1 MKTLRVGCGN
11 YLHKICLQAHA
22 RHGPVTLHYFLVVFF
37 LAVFF
42 FTTPPALKPGG
53 FGGPFGGPLGGLIG
67 RDRLVP
73 RRVGA
78 FPPRPTLFVAA
89 GFLLGAA
96 GTGVLVLAMI
106 LLLLV

>member
-1 MKTLRVGCGN
+1 MR
-11 YLHKICLQAHA
+11 
-22 RHGPVTLHYFLVVFF
+22 GPVTLHYFLVVFF

-96 GTGVLVLAMI
+96 GTGILVLAMI

>member
-1 MKTLRVGCGN
+1 MPFYCSSVYYVRF
-11 YLHKICLQAHA
+11 
-22 RHGPVTLHYFLVVFF
+22 RFLI
-37 LAVFF
+37 
-42 FTTPPALKPGG
+42 TPPPFSPGG

-106 LLLLV
+106 LLL

>member
-1 MKTLRVGCGN
+1 M
-11 YLHKICLQAHA
+11 
-22 RHGPVTLHYFLVVFF
+22 
-37 LAVFF
+37 
-42 FTTPPALKPGG
+42 
-53 FGGPFGGPLGGLIG
+53 
-67 RDRLVP
+67 P

-96 GTGVLVLAMI
+96 GTGILVLAMI

>member
-53 FGGPFGGPLGGLIG
+53 FGGPFGGPLGLG
-67 RDRLVP
+67 RLALP

-96 GTGVLVLAMI
+96 GTGILVLAMI